1 MAESEKIDA
10 TMRSL
15 EITDLKM
22 ARIVEDLIRILV
34 QRGIIK
40 YSDLSDVSRQN
51 LREREALREELRIL
65 LKNR

>member
-40 YSDLSDVSRQN
+40 YSDLSDASRQN